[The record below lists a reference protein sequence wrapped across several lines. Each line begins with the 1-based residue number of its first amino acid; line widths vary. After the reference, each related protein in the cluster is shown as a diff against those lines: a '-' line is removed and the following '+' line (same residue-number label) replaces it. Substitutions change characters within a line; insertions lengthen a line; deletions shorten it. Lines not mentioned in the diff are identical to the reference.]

1 MRSRGSYSF
10 IAFAAA
16 SFAIAMFCLIVIGG
30 TSSSAPITGNGVVI
44 AKDTF
49 SALPINVVGTANIE
63 YSANVRSGGNVSV
76 YMINQDQLGKL
87 ESRAD
92 FPSYPSLTCLDVGEV
107 AKSANMTSGN
117 YYLVFVNGLSVN
129 NTGEIT
135 VDYQITI
142 GGQTGQ
148 MTVIGWIWS
157 IIALAST
164 VAMAVGVVDLARGK
178 RTKKVRSKRSN
189 SSR

>member
-1 MRSRGSYSF
+1 LRSRGSYSF

-30 TSSSAPITGNGVVI
+30 TTSTAPISGNGVVI
-44 AKDTF
+44 AKDTL
-49 SALPINVVGTANIE
+49 SALPINVVGTANID
-63 YSANVRSGGNVSV
+63 YNVNVRSGGNVSV
-76 YMINQDQLGKL
+76 YMINQDQLAKL
-87 ESRAD
+87 ESRSD
-92 FPSYPSLTCLDVGEV
+92 FPSYPVLTCLDVAGV
-107 AKSANMTSGN
+107 VKSGNMTSGN

-129 NTGEIT
+129 NTGAIT
-135 VDYQITI
+135 IDYQITV

-164 VAMAVGVVDLARGK
+164 VAMAVGVIDLARGK
-178 RTKKVRSKRSN
+178 RTKKVHSKRSN
-189 SSR
+189 MSR